1 MARLQGILCGRGFV
15 RSAVEDVL
23 MSERVLDSSDE
34 RRTLVLVV
42 ALRVLRDPVLAL
54 DASNEALAT
63 ESAGA
68 DDVAA
73 LECLGRLVEVAGR
86 DGRVPSVERRR
97 HRLGLDTVRVGPE
110 MRSELHALG
119 SCRLARGGEP
129 FALAEDVMR
138 IVARLER
145 DAPTIQ
151 VLDTI
156 ASSGLVVAL
165 HTEAA
170 ERDGD

>member
-1 MARLQGILCGRGFV
+1 MP
-15 RSAVEDVL
+15 
-23 MSERVLDSSDE
+23 ERVLDSSDE
-34 RRTLVLVV
+34 PRTLVLVV

-63 ESAGA
+63 QAAGA

-73 LECLGRLVEVAGR
+73 LECLRRVVEVAAR

-97 HRLGLDTVRVGPE
+97 HRTGLDVARVGPE
-110 MRSELHALG
+110 MRNELRALG
-119 SCRLARGGEP
+119 TCRLARGGEP
-129 FALAEDVMR
+129 SALSDDVMR

-151 VLDTI
+151 VLREI

-165 HTEAA
+165 QTEAA
-170 ERDGD
+170 DRDGD

>member
-1 MARLQGILCGRGFV
+1 MA
-15 RSAVEDVL
+15 
-23 MSERVLDSSDE
+23 ERVLDSSDE

-63 ESAGA
+63 QSAGA

-73 LECLGRLVEVAGR
+73 LECLGRVVEMAGR

-97 HRLGLDTVRVGPE
+97 QRTGLDIVRLGPE
-110 MRSELHALG
+110 LRGELHAL
-119 SCRLARGGEP
+119 SACRLARGAEP
-129 FALAEDVMR
+129 FALAEDVMG

-145 DAPTIQ
+145 EAPTIQ
-151 VLDTI
+151 VLGSI

-165 HTEAA
+165 QTEAA
-170 ERDGD
+170 DRDGD

>member
-1 MARLQGILCGRGFV
+1 
-15 RSAVEDVL
+15 

-34 RRTLVLVV
+34 RRTLVLVA

-63 ESAGA
+63 QSAGA

-73 LECLGRLVEVAGR
+73 LVCLGRVVEVAGP

-97 HRLGLDTVRVGPE
+97 ARTGLDIVRVGPG
-110 MRSELHALG
+110 MRNELRTLG
-119 SCRLARGGEP
+119 ACRLARGGER
-129 FALAEDVMR
+129 FALSEDVMR

-151 VLDTI
+151 VLGSI

-165 HTEAA
+165 QTEAA
-170 ERDGD
+170 DRDGN

>member
-1 MARLQGILCGRGFV
+1 
-15 RSAVEDVL
+15 
-23 MSERVLDSSDE
+23 MSECVLDSSDD

-63 ESAGA
+63 QSAGA
-68 DDVAA
+68 GDVPA
-73 LECLGRLVEVAGR
+73 LQCLGRVVEVAGR

-97 HRLGLDTVRVGPE
+97 HRTGLDVVRVGPDL
-110 MRSELHALG
+110 RGELRTLG
-119 SCRLARGGEP
+119 TCRLAGGGEP

-151 VLDTI
+151 VLGSI

-165 HTEAA
+165 QTQEATD
-170 ERDGD
+170 RDGD

>member
-1 MARLQGILCGRGFV
+1 
-15 RSAVEDVL
+15 

-42 ALRVLRDPVLAL
+42 ALRVLRDPMLAL

-63 ESAGA
+63 RSAGA

-73 LECLGRLVEVAGR
+73 LECLGRVVETAGR

-97 HRLGLDTVRVGPE
+97 HRTGLDVVRVGPE
-110 MRSELHALG
+110 MRGELHAL
-119 SCRLARGGEP
+119 SACRLARGAER
-129 FALAEDVMR
+129 FALADDVMR

-145 DAPTIQ
+145 EAPTIQ
-151 VLDTI
+151 ALGSI
-156 ASSGLVVAL
+156 GSSGLVVAL
-165 HTEAA
+165 QTEAA
-170 ERDGD
+170 DRHGD

>member
-1 MARLQGILCGRGFV
+1 
-15 RSAVEDVL
+15 

-63 ESAGA
+63 PSAGA
-68 DDVAA
+68 DDMAA
-73 LECLGRLVEVAGR
+73 LECLGRVVEVAGR

-97 HRLGLDTVRVGPE
+97 QRTGLDVVRVGQE
-110 MRSELHALG
+110 MRNELHALG
-119 SCRLARGGEP
+119 ACRLARGGEP

-138 IVARLER
+138 IVSRLER
-145 DAPTIQ
+145 EAPTIQ
-151 VLDTI
+151 ALRAI

-165 HTEAA
+165 ETEVAD
-170 ERDGD
+170 RDGD

>member
-1 MARLQGILCGRGFV
+1 
-15 RSAVEDVL
+15 

-54 DASNEALAT
+54 DASNETLVT
-63 ESAGA
+63 PSAGA
-68 DDVAA
+68 DDLAA
-73 LECLGRLVEVAGR
+73 LACLGRVVEAAAR

-97 HRLGLDTVRVGPE
+97 QRTGLHVVRVGQE

-119 SCRLARGGEP
+119 ACRLSRGGEP
-129 FALAEDVMR
+129 FALSDDVMR

-145 DAPTIQ
+145 EAPTIQ
-151 VLDTI
+151 ALRAI
-156 ASSGLVVAL
+156 ASSELVVAL
-165 HTEAA
+165 ETEVAD
-170 ERDGD
+170 RDGD